1 MKILF
6 YGVGPL
12 GSLYAARLQE
22 SGQDVSVLAR
32 GQRLAD
38 LREYGIVLEDAASGN
53 RTTTQVD
60 IVDRLD
66 PKDAYDL
73 VVVLMR
79 KNKISAI
86 LPTLAENQNT
96 PNVLFMCNNVSGPDE
111 MTNELGRERVLLGFA
126 GAGGY
131 FKDHIVI
138 FEIVSGRQQPTMFG
152 ELDGHTAPRVKQI
165 AEVFKDAGF
174 PVAVSQNMDAWLKTL
189 PALSTWPE
197 STITAWRAHV
207 MVWY

>member
-96 PNVLFMCNNVSGPDE
+96 PNVLFMCNNVLGPDE
-111 MTNELGRERVLLGFA
+111 M
-126 GAGGY
+126 
-131 FKDHIVI
+131 
-138 FEIVSGRQQPTMFG
+138 
-152 ELDGHTAPRVKQI
+152 
-165 AEVFKDAGF
+165 
-174 PVAVSQNMDAWLKTL
+174 
-189 PALSTWPE
+189 
-197 STITAWRAHV
+197 
-207 MVWY
+207 